1 MWRVFLALWIA
12 VCVNIGRPVV
22 LTAQDNTYDA
32 SALRIEGHLGD
43 VRIVRGVSDSVV
55 LTVGIVRP
63 VDVARLVA
71 ASPNAVAQAKV
82 FESNYRQGIWTG
94 VVGVGVWA
102 AVFAIDHI
110 GPNVPVPVGVTFTTV
125 ALVTYGA
132 MRVDTAKRALSK
144 AVWWYNRDLKR

>member
-12 VCVNIGRPVV
+12 VGVNIGRPVV

-55 LTVGIVRP
+55 LTVGIVRA
-63 VDVARLVA
+63 VDVVRLVA
-71 ASPNAVAQAKV
+71 PSPNAVAQAKV
-82 FESNYRQGIWTG
+82 FESNYRQGIWTAALG
-94 VVGVGVWA
+94 VAVWGA
-102 AVFAIDHI
+102 AFAINHI
-110 GPNVPVPVGVTFTTV
+110 GPNQPVPLGVTITTV
-125 ALVTYGA
+125 ALVSYGA
-132 MRVDTAKRALSK
+132 TRIDTAKRALSK

>member
-12 VCVNIGRPVV
+12 VGVNIGRPVV

-82 FESNYRQGIWTG
+82 FESNYRQGIWTAVLG
-94 VVGVGVWA
+94 VASWA
-102 AVFAIDHI
+102 AVFGISTS
-110 GPNVPVPVGVTFTTV
+110 GPTNLRRSGPPSSGTV
-125 ALVTYGA
+125 SA
-132 MRVDTAKRALSK
+132 MRWRYL
-144 AVWWYNRDLKR
+144 RG